1 MMFRDITEE
10 TLVMA
15 LESPYD
21 ISPGKVPGR
30 LVYDAV
36 VLDRG
41 IRVVVT
47 EGTDPLE
54 IVSVMVRRV
63 PRARRV

>member
-1 MMFRDITEE
+1 
-10 TLVMA
+10 MA

-21 ISPGKVPGR
+21 ISPGKIPGR
-30 LVYDAV
+30 LVYDAIV
-36 VLDRG
+36 RDRG
-41 IRVVVT
+41 IRVVIT

-63 PRARRV
+63 PRARRI